1 MEEDMAKTYSYAC
14 REFPGMEACPGQF
27 TAETEGELWK
37 LIELH
42 AALAHGEDPAAWP
55 AEDVAQLRA
64 LIKAG

>member
-1 MEEDMAKTYSYAC
+1 MAKTYSYAC